1 MASGLTETE
10 PITITYKSP
19 GAQPPVYLAA
29 SFTSTPWEPQEM
41 SHKPEEGGS
50 DLIFTKIIENVQ
62 PGAYE
67 YKFRLGPGDWW
78 VLDETADVGEC
89 EQSL

>member
-1 MASGLTETE
+1 
-10 PITITYKSP
+10 
-19 GAQPPVYLAA
+19 
-29 SFTSTPWEPQEM
+29 M